1 MKKSELKKFIKEE
14 LKKLIEQ
21 KAMMGGPLTHPIA
34 DTAGRYEI
42 TINSTG
48 ETIPLTGNP
57 IESLIS
63 IASNMRGLERYS
75 PEEIRREAERSLN
88 PVGGPVEAQK
98 KGCKGCGQYTRGWCI
113 LWGLGCLKLGG
124 ADIR

>member
-14 LKKLIEQ
+14 IKKLIEQ

-34 DTAGRYEI
+34 DTEGRYEI

-75 PEEIRREAERSLN
+75 PEERALEEPIIYMIGNHVLN
-88 PVGGPVEAQK
+88 TLPTSPNASPPAGV
-98 KGCKGCGQYTRGWCI
+98 TLR
-113 LWGLGCLKLGG
+113 
-124 ADIR
+124 